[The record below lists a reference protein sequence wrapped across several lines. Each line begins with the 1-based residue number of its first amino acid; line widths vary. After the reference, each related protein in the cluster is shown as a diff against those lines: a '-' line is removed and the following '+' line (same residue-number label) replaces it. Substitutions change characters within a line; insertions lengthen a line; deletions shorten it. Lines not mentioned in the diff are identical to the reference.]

1 MRAVR
6 GVRRKTEAT
15 NEGEDSLERTFVQ
28 SVGVAIRRGR
38 RARGWTQIE
47 LAQQARLS
55 SNYIARLERGEL
67 GPSLWVAHRIA
78 RALGVALDAL
88 LTSRPSPPA
97 LTRGSR
103 VKGSRRS

>member
-6 GVRRKTEAT
+6 GVRRKNETT
-15 NEGEDSLERTFVQ
+15 NDGEGSLERTFVE

-47 LAQQARLS
+47 LARLSRLS
-55 SNYIARLERGEL
+55 SNYVARLERGEL

-78 RALGVALDAL
+78 RALGVPLDAL
-88 LTSRPSPPA
+88 LTSQPSPPA
-97 LTRGSR
+97 LTR
-103 VKGSRRS
+103 RRSAKRRT